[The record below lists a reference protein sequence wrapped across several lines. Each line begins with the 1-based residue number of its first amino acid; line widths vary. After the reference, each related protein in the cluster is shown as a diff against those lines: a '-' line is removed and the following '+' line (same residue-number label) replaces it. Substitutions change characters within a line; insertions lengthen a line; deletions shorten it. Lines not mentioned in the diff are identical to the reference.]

1 MKKIITVSA
10 LALLLGLSNNVSAQ
24 DLGGGFT
31 GPSDANVVSVEEA
44 KDLRDD
50 ASVVIEGKIE
60 KALGDEKYVFSDGK
74 DKVTVEIDN
83 EDWRGVNVNEQ
94 DTVEIKGEVDKEFMD
109 TKIDVNS
116 VVKK

>member
-1 MKKIITVSA
+1 MKKIVGFTA
-10 LALLLGLSNNVSAQ
+10 LALILGMSGNVMAQ
-24 DLGGGFT
+24 QNAGGFT

-50 ASVVIEGKIE
+50 ASVVMEGKIE

-83 EDWRGVNVNEQ
+83 EDWRGVSVNEH
-94 DTVEIKGEVDKEFMD
+94 DTVEIKGEIDKDFMD
-109 TKIDVNS
+109 TKVDVDS
-116 VVKK
+116 IVKK